1 MTWTQVADVI
11 AAVCLL
17 TGALLAF
24 VAGLGLLRLPDL
36 LSRMHAATKP
46 QVLGLCLVLT
56 GLGFRLR
63 DPDVVALLVLVGLF
77 QLITS
82 PVANHMVAR
91 AAVRAG
97 QADRERL
104 VVDELT
110 PVLESFDE
118 PRGAP

>member
-1 MTWTQVADVI
+1 MTWEQIADVI

-17 TGALLAF
+17 AGALLTF
-24 VAGLGLLRLPDL
+24 IAGLGLLRLPDL

-63 DPDVVALLVLVGLF
+63 DFDVILLLVLVGLF

-97 QADRERL
+97 QIDRERL
-104 VVDELT
+104 VADELS
-110 PVLESFDE
+110 PVLENFDE

>member
-1 MTWTQVADVI
+1 MSWPQIADVI

-17 TGALLAF
+17 AGALLTF
-24 VAGLGLLRLPDL
+24 IAGLGLLRLPDL

-46 QVLGLCLVLT
+46 QVLGLCLVLI
-56 GLGFRLR
+56 GLGFKLR
-63 DPDVVALLVLVGLF
+63 DLEVVLLLALVGLF

-97 QADRERL
+97 QVDRERL
-104 VVDELT
+104 VKDDLT
-110 PVLESFDE
+110 PVLEHFDE

>member
-1 MTWTQVADVI
+1 MDWTTISDVI

-17 TGALLAF
+17 LGAFLTL

-46 QVLGLCLVLT
+46 QVLGLCLMLT
-56 GLGFRLR
+56 GLAFRLR
-63 DPDVVALLVLVGLF
+63 DPEVVLLLALVCLF

-104 VVDELT
+104 IVDDLT
-110 PVLESFDE
+110 PVLEDFNE

>member
-1 MTWTQVADVI
+1 MNWTTVFDVI
-11 AAVCLL
+11 AAICLL
-17 TGALLAF
+17 AGALLTF
-24 VAGLGLLRLPDL
+24 IAGLGLVRLPDL

-63 DPDVVALLVLVGLF
+63 DLEVVALLVLVGLF

-97 QADRERL
+97 QIDRDRL
-104 VVDELT
+104 IVDELT
-110 PVLESFDE
+110 PVLENFDE